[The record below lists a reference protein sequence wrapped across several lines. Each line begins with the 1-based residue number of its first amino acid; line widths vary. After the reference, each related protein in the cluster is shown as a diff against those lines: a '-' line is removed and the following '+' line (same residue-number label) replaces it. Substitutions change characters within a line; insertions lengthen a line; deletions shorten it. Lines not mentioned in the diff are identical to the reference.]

1 MLPPRRA
8 ALASAALAAA
18 LVAPLA
24 AAWRSQDN
32 CSYWYETTAHGSA
45 FRNARDFGAVGDG
58 VHDDTAAIQAAL
70 NFNQTGGAGSGLAPS
85 AAIVYL
91 PPGDYLLSD
100 TLVLWYWSNLV
111 GSAVCGTRLLLAD
124 RAPGFDGRAGLKP
137 LIATNLG
144 FNVSLDARAWWLQ
157 YRDQGG
163 HANDNFYVHVRDLAI
178 VIGDGNA
185 GAVGVLWQVAQQAS
199 IRNVAVDMSRSGA
212 IAFDQGGADYAQASP
227 SGYSIGGGGSWED
240 LTVTGGSVAFR
251 LVASQ
256 NSYRNLSASGA
267 SRACVVAAGMQ
278 WAQTIVGLACTGAP
292 VALLYNN
299 SSPGSVLLLDSVL
312 GPGLGPTA
320 IVTNGSALYLQNV
333 AVVGAGT
340 RFVVDTLLPV
350 PAGGLVA
357 AWGAG
362 AAYVSGVPAHAAGG
376 WAGPLP
382 LPSGVAA
389 AAQGVPFLC
398 GGALCGGSAERPA
411 TGLAG
416 APRRPSF
423 VGGAA
428 FANART
434 DYGAVG
440 DGVADDTAA
449 LRAALAGGAPLFLPF
464 GTYRVSD
471 TLTLCNA
478 TLVGEGLAAIA
489 LAAGAPGYAGPY
501 PALKALL
508 SVAPGCHAWVADVA
522 LTTLGAG
529 NDGALL
535 LEHAGS
541 AASGFW
547 DVHMR
552 LNYRVGLKARLGGG
566 GGPGGGPGGGGGG
579 GGVLSNCWWWGADHN
594 LSTLV
599 EMSDSAA
606 NCTQDCTVGQALGV
620 EVSTPGPLLLIGTN
634 FEHASASEYN
644 FTGAGSV
651 VGTVIQTEGEVASLT
666 LAATSLVTL
675 FGTLFGSSTGVGANH
690 TATATRTA
698 GSCVAALAAGAPAG
712 ALDLSYRLLGS
723 MQKNQQLLLV
733 DDEFSVPGD
742 GHAWASAALLRA
754 CPAEAAEAAAA
765 AVHRKQ

>member
-1 MLPPRRA
+1 MPPRA
-8 ALASAALAAA
+8 ALAALTVA
-18 LVAPLA
+18 LVARLAFAAPASA
-24 AAWRSQDN
+24 AASSG
-32 CSYWYETTAHGSA
+32 CSWWYETTAHGSA
-45 FRNARDFGAVGDG
+45 FRNVRDFGALGNG
-58 VHDDTAAIQAAL
+58 LHDDTAAIQAAI
-70 NFNQTGGAGSGLAPS
+70 NFHQTSGAGLGLAPS

-91 PPGDYLLSD
+91 PPGDYVISD
-100 TLVLWYWSNLV
+100 TIVLWFYSHLV
-111 GSAVCGTRLLLAD
+111 GSAACPPTIRLAD
-124 RAPGFDGRAGLKP
+124 RAPGFDGQAGLKP

-144 FNVSLDARAWWLQ
+144 FNVTLEERAWWVQ
-157 YRDQGG
+157 YKLQGG
-163 HANDNFYVHVRDLAI
+163 HANDNFYVHMRDLSI

-212 IAFDQGGADYAQASP
+212 IAFDQGGADYAQVSP

-240 LTVTGGSVAFR
+240 LAVVGGAVAYR

-256 NSYRNLSASGA
+256 NSYRNLSSSGA

-278 WAQTIVGLACTGAP
+278 WAQTIVGLACSGAP
-292 VALLYNN
+292 AALLYNN

-333 AVVGAGT
+333 AVVGAST
-340 RFVVDTLLPV
+340 RFVVDALLPV
-350 PAGGLVA
+350 PASGLVE
-357 AWGAG
+357 AWSAG
-362 AAYVSGVPAHAAGG
+362 AAYLSGVPAHAAGG

-382 LPSGVAA
+382 LPSGAAA

-398 GGALCGGSAERPA
+398 GGALCGGSAEHPA

-416 APRRPSF
+416 APPRPSF
-423 VGGAA
+423 LGVA

-434 DYGAVG
+434 DFGAVG

-449 LRAALAGGAPLFLPF
+449 LRAALASGRPLFLPF
-464 GTYRVSD
+464 GIYKVDD
-471 TLTLCNA
+471 TLTLCNT

-489 LAAGAPGYAGPY
+489 LAAAAPGYAGPY

-508 SVAPGCHAWVADVA
+508 AVAPGCHAWVADIT
-522 LTTLGAG
+522 LTTLGTG

-535 LEHAGS
+535 LDHRGS
-541 AASGFW
+541 AASGWW
-547 DVHMR
+547 DFHIL
-552 LNYRVGLKARLGGG
+552 LNFRVGLKARLGAPVSRGG
-566 GGPGGGPGGGGGG
+566 AAGDSSG

-599 EMSDSAA
+599 EMSDSSAD
-606 NCTQDCTVGQALGV
+606 CTQDCTVGQALGV
-620 EVSTPGPLLLIGTN
+620 EITTPGPLLLLGTN
-634 FEHASASEYN
+634 WEHASASEYN

-651 VGTVIQTEGEVASLT
+651 VGTVIQTEGELASLR
-666 LAATSLVTL
+666 LEATSLVTL
-675 FGTLFGSSTGVGANH
+675 FGTLFGSGTGGGANH
-690 TATATRTA
+690 TATATRPT

-712 ALDLSYRLLGS
+712 RLDLSYRLLGS
-723 MQKNQQLLLV
+723 MQKKQALLLV

-742 GHAWASAALLRA
+742 SNDWASAALLRA
-754 CPAEAAEAAAA
+754 C
-765 AVHRKQ
+765 